1 MKTLLVVAFVLA
13 QAPVPDWH
21 GTLADGLAEVQRLSD
36 AQKPDEALAV
46 TDQLLAPGRFAR
58 WREDASA
65 HPGWKR
71 TLVEAAD
78 PVFAAVGLSDLT
90 PAARAAI
97 HQARGVVLAHAARR
111 SEANESFEKARALAG
126 PGELRLDAT
135 YDLGW
140 TALADGEEFRAQIP
154 ELGGPAA
161 APQAAAAQ
169 QAPGAPGTPEKPD
182 PLELARAAYLRAREH
197 FVERMKADWRD
208 EDTRANVEL
217 VQKRLRELA
226 EIQKKREEQKK
237 QQEQDQKDQQQKD
250 QDKKDQDQKDK
261 DKKDPQKQDK
271 PSDEKDRDQKKPDD
285 QKNPDEKPKDE
296 KKPEDTP
303 KDQPS
308 DAEKQDKDKKEAQPQ
323 PAKEQALT
331 KEEVMRILDTLKERE
346 EEGKKLLDQLRRSRR
361 AKVKKDW

>member
-1 MKTLLVVAFVLA
+1 MKALLALALVLA
-13 QAPVPDWH
+13 QAPPWH
-21 GTLADGLAEVQRLSD
+21 GTFAQGLAEIGRLSEAD
-36 AQKPDEALAV
+36 KADEALAIA
-46 TDQLLAPGRFAR
+46 DQLLAPDRFAR
-58 WREDASA
+58 WRESATAS
-65 HPGWKR
+65 PGWKR

-78 PVFAAVGLSDLT
+78 PAFAAIGISDLSS
-90 PAARAAI
+90 AARATV
-97 HQARGVVLAHAARR
+97 HHARGVVLARAARR
-111 SEANESFEKARALAG
+111 AEADEAFEKARALAG
-126 PGELRLDAT
+126 PGDLRLDAT

-140 TALADGEEFRAQIP
+140 IALTEGEAFRAQIP
-154 ELGGPAA
+154 ELGGKPPAPQATAA
-161 APQAAAAQ
+161 APGQ
-169 QAPGAPGTPEKPD
+169 PPPPD
-182 PLELARAAYLRAREH
+182 PLELARAAYLKARGH
-197 FVERMKADWRD
+197 FVERLQADARD

-250 QDKKDQDQKDK
+250 RDKKDQDQKDK

-271 PSDEKDRDQKKPDD
+271 PSDEKDKDPKKPDE
-285 QKNPDEKPKDE
+285 QPKPDDKSKDDKKKDE
-296 KKPEDTP
+296 PP

-308 DAEKQDKDKKEAQPQ
+308 DQDKKDKDKKEAQPQ
-323 PAKEQALT
+323 SAQEQALT